1 MIEIGAQIDLS
12 HPADRVWHAVTD
24 PGLLAR
30 WFTAAEAITG
40 RPGRLLLYTAGL
52 PGFDAAVDAEV
63 TDRRKPELIALR
75 CHEAGRR
82 TLLTCVITPTAEGC
96 RLSVREALEHGA
108 WPVEQRVHREQCY
121 QQALT
126 GRLPAI
132 LDWLAFQQVDLRRD
146 DFAATAVLPVTELPG
161 DVPTPTGRRIA
172 LFAVLS
178 GAVLAAGLTAWALL
192 PAEPQRRAAPDPLP
206 LPTGSSAAPATSGPS
221 RATRSARPTRTA
233 PRSSAGPSR
242 TVTARPSRT
251 PTPSPSPTAA
261 LSARYETVSTRVFGY
276 TGEVVVDNRAGAA
289 ARGWTVVVTLP
300 RGSSVRDVS
309 GADWRQD
316 GQTVVFT
323 GSAVPP
329 RRSQTIRF
337 EIRDADP
344 LTKEPA
350 GCTVDD
356 DPCAGL

>member
-12 HPADRVWHAVTD
+12 HPADRVWRAVTE

-30 WFTAAEAITG
+30 WFAEAEAVTG

-63 TDRRKPELIALR
+63 ADRREPELIALR
-75 CHEAGRR
+75 CHEAGRH
-82 TLLTCVITPTAEGC
+82 TLLTCAITRTAEGC
-96 RLSVREALEHGA
+96 RLSVRETLERGA
-108 WPVEQRVHREQCY
+108 WPVEQRVRREQCY

-146 DFAATAVLPVTELPG
+146 DLAATAVLPVTEVSG
-161 DVPTPTGRRIA
+161 DRPAPAGRRRIA
-172 LFAVLS
+172 LVAGLG
-178 GAVLAAGLTAWALL
+178 GAVLATGLAAWALL
-192 PAEPQRRAAPDPLP
+192 PGEPQRGAAPDPLP
-206 LPTGSSAAPATSGPS
+206 LPTGASATPATSGPS
-221 RATRSARPTRTA
+221 RATPSARPTRTA
-233 PRSSAGPSR
+233 PRSSARPGRTATAGPSR
-242 TVTARPSRT
+242 TPG
-251 PTPSPSPTAA
+251 PSPSAA
-261 LSARYETVSTRVFGY
+261 LRARYETVSTRVFGY

-289 ARGWTVVVTLP
+289 ARGWAVVVTLP
-300 RGSSVRDVS
+300 PGSSVSDVN

-316 GQTVVFT
+316 GQSVVFT
-323 GSAVPP
+323 GPAVPP

-337 EIRDADP
+337 EVRDADP
-344 LTKEPA
+344 LSKAPA